1 MDATGVRQSCCA
13 SEFIESQLSIFR
25 RGKDTMIICQYVNIF
40 YMSADSVLSDLPKK
54 LRAVKRQNLATQ
66 SELQRITGVNQAT
79 ISRVLNG
86 KIRLVTKRI
95 LLLNNYVDMLLGERE
110 LSTDIQEAA
119 REFLGV
125 GGSEAELIASIHHSA
140 KLVSGRSI

>member
-25 RGKDTMIICQYVNIF
+25 RGKDTIIICQYVTIF

-66 SELQRITGVNQAT
+66 SDLQRITGVDQAT
-79 ISRVLNG
+79 ISRVL
-86 KIRLVTKRI
+86 KR
-95 LLLNNYVDMLLGERE
+95 
-110 LSTDIQEAA
+110 QEAA
-119 REFLGV
+119 GDQ
-125 GGSEAELIASIHHSA
+125 AHSFT
-140 KLVSGRSI
+140 